1 MPGGFLQLTTY
12 QIDGGD
18 FTNYKPEI
26 TFFKSVFKRY
36 TNFSIENIAVEFNN
50 YSEPD
55 WDKPMEYISRLD
67 NIGHVLNNMYLTVS
81 IPQFQQDSAL
91 DLKWI
96 HNLGLHIIESVQFS
110 IGGEIIQEFSSDWIN
125 IYYKRYLRYEQYLQ
139 QLSLINMNNN
149 SPDRKNILNVATDLH
164 IFLPFYFSKDYSL
177 SLPFLNVEY
186 QSIYVKFIIKPIK
199 HWITLV
205 ETKTDS
211 PYYGKRICPYR
222 TKYINNYIN
231 IIKSKTNGK
240 FVFSL
245 NAHCGFLETD
255 EFNKL
260 RNSTLNYLIDQN
272 TEIIQKGI
280 VDKKVSIT
288 INQRLPIKELW
299 ILPSRD
305 DIPSRNTYG
314 QYSHLENFE
323 EQDADLLKP
332 VDYVTSAYTP
342 TSFLRQYW
350 FYYTGNE
357 QLPTHNIIDDVSLIL
372 DEQYRFKGL
381 NSPYLALIQP
391 LIHKYHFNT
400 LDYIYNYSFALDPLQ
415 YQPSGFL
422 NMDRIHKAQLNITMA
437 SLPPPKPVYMTIRK
451 AIDGGGRKKGFNIPL
466 VIPQQPN
473 NPTPPNNQPS
483 QSPIYQPE
491 PEEFQPYNNEKY
503 AYKFNIKIIMVN
515 FNILRIKGGMADI
528 IIRK

>member
-55 WDKPMEYISRLD
+55 WEKPMEYISRLD

-81 IPQFQQDSAL
+81 IPQFQQDTSL

-96 HNLGLHIIESVQFS
+96 NNLGLHIIESVQFS

-139 QLSLINMNNN
+139 QLSLINVNNN

-186 QSIYVKFIIKPIK
+186 QSIYVKIIIKPIK
-199 HWITLV
+199 HWITLI
-205 ETKTDS
+205 ETKTES
-211 PYYGKRICPYR
+211 PYFGKRISPYS
-222 TKYINNYIN
+222 KNYIN
-231 IIKSKTNGK
+231 IIKSKSTGK
-240 FVFSL
+240 FIFSL

-272 TEIIQKGI
+272 TEIIQNGV
-280 VDKKVSIT
+280 VDKKISIT

-323 EQDADLLKP
+323 ELDADLLKP
-332 VDYVTSAYTP
+332 LSFLTSAYTP

-350 FYYTGNE
+350 LFYTGNE
-357 QLPTHNIIDDVSLIL
+357 QLHTHNIIEDVSLIL
-372 DEQYRFKGL
+372 DEQYRFKTL
-381 NSPYLALIQP
+381 ESPYLALIQP
-391 LIHKYHFNT
+391 FIHKYHFNT

-422 NMDRIHKAQLNITMA
+422 NMDRIHKAHLIITMA
-437 SLPPPKPVYMTIRK
+437 SLPPPKPVYMTRNK
-451 AIDGGGRKKGFNIPL
+451 TIDGCGRKKGF
-466 VIPQQPN
+466 QEPN
-473 NPTPPNNQPS
+473 NTQPR
-483 QSPIYQPE
+483 PVIYQPE
-491 PEEFQPYNNEKY
+491 SEEFQPYNNEKY

-528 IIRK
+528 LIRK